1 MAMSSSCTVGFVER
15 VAMTWAR
22 RSFLRFG
29 SAVSTDEA
37 VASVAAEALSEARFE
52 VLAGSVSAL

>member
-1 MAMSSSCTVGFVER
+1 VGFVER